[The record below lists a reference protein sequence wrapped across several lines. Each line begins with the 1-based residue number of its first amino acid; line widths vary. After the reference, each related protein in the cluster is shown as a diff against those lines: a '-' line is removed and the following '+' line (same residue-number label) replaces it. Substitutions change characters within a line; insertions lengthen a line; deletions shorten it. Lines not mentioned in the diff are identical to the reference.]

1 MRASRKTM
9 DAAIK
14 ALEARLATL
23 KRRGWND
30 EERRL
35 LSGTADDADREIEAV
50 RRRIRAIRRLRNG
63 LADQCH
69 T

>member
-9 DAAIK
+9 DSAIK

-23 KRRGWND
+23 KRRGWGD

-35 LSGTADDADREIEAV
+35 LSGAADDVEREIDAV
-50 RRRIRAIRRLRNG
+50 RRRIRAIRKLKDG
-63 LADQCH
+63 G
-69 T
+69 